1 MMKVASQTDA
11 PIANMEEDLT
21 KTMDHEVDEMNKIS
35 IGGASTP
42 SSSPPADIVYEST
55 HEGMIHPAQ
64 RPSNYPPFTRISSVG
79 SIESHGSA
87 EPPPYWYPSQ
97 RSGYSNNKQ
106 KKSPK
111 RTVVHKMDRKVS
123 IDHGKYDDSM
133 TLHQLKGDIIKVAKE
148 QDGSRFIQQRLETTS
163 DPTEIDVAFNEAL
176 PSIEEIWNDVYGN
189 FILQWLLDV
198 GTDEMKKVF
207 AERFKSD
214 IVSLATRVYGC
225 RVIQKAFDTL
235 KAEDVASLVSAFK
248 GNVVFCIHD
257 MNGNHVLQ
265 KSITVLSAHAKEA
278 QDLGQTVSSLVQS
291 SLDTII
297 DEVAQDMEG
306 LSRHTY
312 GCRVVQRMVEN
323 CVEPQKSRILD
334 SIIACRKQLIEDQ
347 YGNYVIQR
355 CLQYGR
361 PSDRDAIFES
371 ITVNNNVIKLSKQ
384 KQASNVVETMLSHL
398 TQAVSK
404 SEDRRKKVGL

>member
-1 MMKVASQTDA
+1 
-11 PIANMEEDLT
+11 
-21 KTMDHEVDEMNKIS
+21 
-35 IGGASTP
+35 
-42 SSSPPADIVYEST
+42 
-55 HEGMIHPAQ
+55 MIHPAQ

-133 TLHQLKGDIIKVAKE
+133 TLHQLKGELSSSRFIMRRSIVLPSHRIKSHSHIVILSSTFILTTGDIIKVAKE

-214 IVSLATRVYGC
+214 IVSLATRVYGY
-225 RVIQKAFDTL
+225 
-235 KAEDVASLVSAFK
+235 
-248 GNVVFCIHD
+248 
-257 MNGNHVLQ
+257 VL
-265 KSITVLSAHAKEA
+265 
-278 QDLGQTVSSLVQS
+278 
-291 SLDTII
+291 
-297 DEVAQDMEG
+297 
-306 LSRHTY
+306 
-312 GCRVVQRMVEN
+312 
-323 CVEPQKSRILD
+323 
-334 SIIACRKQLIEDQ
+334 
-347 YGNYVIQR
+347 
-355 CLQYGR
+355 
-361 PSDRDAIFES
+361 
-371 ITVNNNVIKLSKQ
+371 
-384 KQASNVVETMLSHL
+384 
-398 TQAVSK
+398 
-404 SEDRRKKVGL
+404 